1 MSEQDG
7 STGSG
12 TLSEGRDDDELIDV
26 LDAEDEDLGDEAFD
40 LDDEALA
47 LDDQVVVQELA
58 PDAIDA
64 GDGNG
69 LQFDADAEIE
79 DLGAEGDV
87 EDLGIEDDVDAG
99 EDLLG
104 AAGPAAL
111 PATLPEERL
120 ARLEAAA
127 RALTQAELGREQG
140 RVRRKV
146 TAATTGAGAIGF
158 IPILLQLVD
167 VLHLKPEL
175 AATAST
181 VAAILGAFAA
191 GWVTPERE
199 PVVAGTPAA
208 QQLLD
213 DVP

>member
-7 STGSG
+7 SIGSG
-12 TLSEGRDDDELIDV
+12 TLSEGPDDDELIDV
-26 LDAEDEDLGDEAFD
+26 LDEADEDLGDEPFD

-47 LDDQVVVQELA
+47 LDDQVVVEQLA
-58 PDAIDA
+58 PDAID
-64 GDGNG
+64 DGNG
-69 LQFDADAEIE
+69 NGLEF
-79 DLGAEGDV
+79 
-87 EDLGIEDDVDAG
+87 DDVDAG
-99 EDLLG
+99 VEMEQLGVEDDLEAVEDVPG
-104 AAGPAAL
+104 AAGTAAP
-111 PATLPEERL
+111 PATVAEERL
-120 ARLEAAA
+120 ARLEATT
-127 RALTQAELGREQG
+127 RALAEAEVGREQG

-181 VAAILGAFAA
+181 VAAIFGAFAA
-191 GWVTPERE
+191 GWVTPERQ